1 MQWVR
6 LSENYWVTEMTDPQQ
21 LNTVLGTDDVV
32 WKLSDL
38 YHSADSPEFIKDT
51 DWCKQESKAIGSEF
65 RGAVSGLNSA
75 ELYGLVVRLERLDSR
90 IGKLAT
96 YAFLNFTTQ
105 IDNEAAGALYQ
116 KIHEL
121 SNNCGKETV
130 FFELEWNKLEEEK
143 VASLLTDP
151 QLANYRHY
159 LEVMRR
165 YRPHQ
170 LEEVEERLLIETR
183 TVGRKSW
190 TTLFEKVIGNLRFG
204 TDQRTEE
211 EVLSDLYHPDRA
223 LRKEAAADLTAGLR
237 SQNHIL
243 THIYNTLAAEKMIT
257 DRLRNHQR
265 WVSSMNLDNQVG
277 DETVDALVN
286 AVTGRYDIV
295 SRYYKLKRRI
305 LELDTLYDYD
315 RYAPLPALPEGS
327 IDWKRCSEM
336 VLGSFFEFSEQTG
349 SIAEQFFKSS
359 WIHAPILRGKR
370 GGAFA
375 HPCVPEVHPFVM
387 VNYTGTLRDVST
399 VAHELGHGVH
409 QVLAAENGYYNSDT
423 PLVLAETASVFAEL
437 LVFKS
442 QLEILKN
449 KTEKQAFICQKLESV
464 FATVFRQVAM
474 NRFEQ
479 LMHEGRRE
487 HGELSN
493 EQLCSF
499 WMNTQQ
505 AMFQDSVTLQDDYQ
519 VWWSY
524 IPHFLSTPGY
534 VYSYA
539 FGELLVLALYGVY
552 QQEGAPFVEKYLSL
566 LAAGGSSSPYDLLK
580 PFGIDLNSPLFWEQ
594 GLAVIDSMLVEVE
607 EM

>member
-1 MQWVR
+1 MA
-6 LSENYWVTEMTDPQQ
+6 EAQQ
-21 LNTVLGTDDVV
+21 LNRELGSDDVV
-32 WKLSDL
+32 WNLSDL
-38 YHSADSPEFIKDT
+38 YRSTESLEFIKDLS
-51 DWCKQESKAIGSEF
+51 WCKEEARKIRKEF
-65 RGAVSGLNSA
+65 RSHVAGLSSKQ
-75 ELYGLVVRLERLDSR
+75 LHTLVTRLEALDSC

-105 IDNEAAGALYQ
+105 INNEAAGALYQ

-121 SNNCGKETV
+121 STSCGKETI

-143 VASLLTDP
+143 VTTLLVDP
-151 QLANYRHY
+151 QLDDYRHY
-159 LEVMRR
+159 LQTLRR

-170 LEEVEERLLIETR
+170 LEEIEERLLIETK

-190 TTLFEKVIGNLRFG
+190 TTLFEKVIGNLLFG
-204 TDQRTEE
+204 AGERTEE
-211 EVLSDLYHPDRA
+211 EVLSDLYHPDRSV
-223 LRKEAAADLTAGLR
+223 RKVAADELTAGLK

-243 THIYNTLAAEKMIT
+243 THIYNTLAAEKMLN
-257 DRLRNHQR
+257 DRLRHHQL
-265 WVSSMNLDNQVG
+265 WVSSMNLDNQIA
-277 DETVDALVN
+277 DDTVDTLIS

-295 SRYYKLKRRI
+295 SRYYKLKAR
-305 LELDTLYDYD
+305 LLGLDTLYDYD
-315 RYAPLPALPEGS
+315 RYAPLPALPKGS
-327 IDWKRCSEM
+327 IDWQNCCQM
-336 VLGSFFEFSEQTG
+336 VLRSFYEFSEQTG
-349 SIAEQFFKSS
+349 QIAEQFFTKS
-359 WIHAPILRGKR
+359 WIHAPIKTGKR

-409 QVLAAENGYYNSDT
+409 QVLAARNGYYNSDT

-442 QLEILKN
+442 QLETLSN
-449 KTEKQAFICQKLESV
+449 RNEKQAFICQKLESV

-474 NRFEQ
+474 NRFEH
-479 LMHEGRRE
+479 LMHEGRRN

-493 EQLCSF
+493 EKLCSF
-499 WMNTQQ
+499 WMQTQQ
-505 AMFQDSVTLQDDYQ
+505 QMFQDSVILEDHYKI
-519 VWWSY
+519 WWSY

-552 QQEGAPFVEKYLSL
+552 QKEGPSFVEKYLTL
-566 LAAGGSSSPYDLLK
+566 LAAGGSSSPYELLE
-580 PFGIDLNSPLFWEQ
+580 PFGIDLNTTEFWKQ
-594 GLAVIDSMLVEVE
+594 GLAVIDSMLLEVE

>member
-1 MQWVR
+1 M
-6 LSENYWVTEMTDPQQ
+6 TEAQQ
-21 LNTVLGTDDVV
+21 LNIQLGSDNVL

-38 YHSADSPEFIKDT
+38 YRSPDCHEFTDDE
-51 DWCKQESKAIGSEF
+51 DWCKQESREIGEKF
-65 RGAVSGLNSA
+65 RGTVSGLNASQ
-75 ELYGLVVRLERLDSR
+75 LHSLVLRLECLDSR
-90 IGKLAT
+90 IGRLAT
-96 YAFLNFTTQ
+96 YTFLNFTTQ

-116 KIHEL
+116 RIHEL
-121 SNNCGKETV
+121 SNSCGKETI
-130 FFELEWNKLEEEK
+130 FFELEWNKLEEKK
-143 VASLLTDP
+143 VISLLAEA

-159 LEVMRR
+159 LEALRR

-170 LEEVEERLLIETR
+170 LEEIEERLLIETK

-190 TTLFEKVIGNLRFG
+190 TTLFEKVIGHLRFG
-204 TDQRTEE
+204 ADERTEE
-211 EVLSDLYHPDRA
+211 EVLSDLYHPDRVV
-223 LRKEAAADLTAGLR
+223 RKEAAVELTAGLK

-243 THIYNTLAAEKMIT
+243 THVYNTLAAEKMIS

-265 WVSSMNLDNQVG
+265 WVSSMNLDNQIE
-277 DETVDALVN
+277 DATVDILIN
-286 AVTGRYDIV
+286 AVTSRYDIV

-305 LELDTLYDYD
+305 LGLDTLYDYD
-315 RYAPLPALPEGS
+315 RYAPLPGLPGGS
-327 IDWKRCSEM
+327 IEWHRCSEM

-349 SIAEQFFKSS
+349 AIAEQFFSKS
-359 WIHAPILRGKR
+359 WIHAPILGGKR

-409 QVLAAENGYYNSDT
+409 QVLAARNGYYNSDT

-442 QLEILKN
+442 QLDTLNNQK
-449 KTEKQAFICQKLESV
+449 EKQAFICQKLESI

-479 LMHEGRRE
+479 MMHEGRRK

-499 WMNTQQ
+499 WMQTQQ
-505 AMFQDSVTLQDDYQ
+505 EMFQDSVILQDDYQ

-552 QQEGAPFVEKYLSL
+552 QQEGASFVEKYLSL
-566 LAAGGSSSPYDLLK
+566 LSAGGSSSPYELLK
-580 PFGIDLNSPLFWEQ
+580 PFGIDLNSQIFWEQ
-594 GLAVIDSMLVEVE
+594 GLAVIDSMLKEVE

>member
-1 MQWVR
+1 MA
-6 LSENYWVTEMTDPQQ
+6 EAQQ
-21 LNTVLGTDDVV
+21 LNRELGSDDVV
-32 WKLSDL
+32 WNLSDL
-38 YHSADSPEFIKDT
+38 YRSAECPEFIEDLS
-51 DWCKQESKAIGSEF
+51 WCKKEASKIGVEF
-65 RGAVSGLNSA
+65 RSHVAGLNSNQ
-75 ELYGLVVRLERLDSR
+75 LHTLVTRLEALDSR
-90 IGKLAT
+90 LGKLAT

-105 IDNEAAGALYQ
+105 IDNEAAGGLYQ

-121 SNNCGKETV
+121 SNSCGKETI
-130 FFELEWNKLEEEK
+130 FFELEWNNLEEEK
-143 VASLLTDP
+143 VATLLAGP
-151 QLANYRHY
+151 QFDDYRHY
-159 LEVMRR
+159 LKSLRR

-170 LEEVEERLLIETR
+170 LEEIEERLLIETK

-204 TDQRTEE
+204 ADERTEE
-211 EVLSDLYHPDRA
+211 EVLSDLYHPDRSV
-223 LRKEAAADLTAGLR
+223 RKEAADELTAGLK

-243 THIYNTLAAEKMIT
+243 THIYNTLAADKMIN
-257 DRLRNHQR
+257 DRLRHHQL
-265 WVSSMNLDNQVG
+265 WVSSMNLDNQIA
-277 DETVDALVN
+277 DDTVNTLVS

-295 SRYYKLKRRI
+295 SRYYKLKAR
-305 LELDTLYDYD
+305 LLKLDTLYDYD
-315 RYAPLPALPEGS
+315 RYAPLPALPKGS
-327 IDWKRCSEM
+327 IKWQQCCQM
-336 VLGSFFEFSEQTG
+336 VLRSFYEFSEQTG
-349 SIAEQFFKSS
+349 QIAEHFFTRS
-359 WIHAPILRGKR
+359 WIHAPIKKGKR

-409 QVLAAENGYYNSDT
+409 QVLAARNGYYNSDT

-442 QLEILKN
+442 QLETLSN
-449 KTEKQAFICQKLESV
+449 TDEKRAFICQKLESV

-474 NRFEQ
+474 NRFEH
-479 LMHEGRRE
+479 LMHEGRRN

-493 EQLCSF
+493 EQLSSF
-499 WMNTQQ
+499 WMQTQQ
-505 AMFQDSVTLQDDYQ
+505 QMFQDSVILEDHYE

-552 QQEGAPFVEKYLSL
+552 QKEGRSFVEKYLTL
-566 LAAGGSSSPYDLLK
+566 LAAGGSSSPYELLK
-580 PFGIDLNSPLFWEQ
+580 PFGIDLNSSEFWEQ
-594 GLAVIDSMLVEVE
+594 GLAVIDSMLLEVE